1 MAHGE
6 WSKMAGLPCGTCELP
21 AEGLQQVTF
30 VGDMATCSSGTLP
43 VPCPASEVTWWARL
57 QKVLEVFCTS
67 LRWAPPFSTPTFSAC
82 LAPNSETLWAH
93 CGHPGLSH
101 LVGWEAQRRN
111 MRSWTGEGVTSP
123 LTSNPLL
130 LGSKSY
136 KLLCISYKHIL
147 YNLVN
152 LSIIL

>member
-1 MAHGE
+1 MFALKVGTGHLDADGITQLVLRVMTTAYDDE
-6 WSKMAGLPCGTCELP
+6 ILLVEVVVVITQVADGDHTLAMGLVDLGVDAGLPCGTCELP

-101 LVGWEAQRRN
+101 LVG
-111 MRSWTGEGVTSP
+111 
-123 LTSNPLL
+123 
-130 LGSKSY
+130 
-136 KLLCISYKHIL
+136 
-147 YNLVN
+147 
-152 LSIIL
+152 